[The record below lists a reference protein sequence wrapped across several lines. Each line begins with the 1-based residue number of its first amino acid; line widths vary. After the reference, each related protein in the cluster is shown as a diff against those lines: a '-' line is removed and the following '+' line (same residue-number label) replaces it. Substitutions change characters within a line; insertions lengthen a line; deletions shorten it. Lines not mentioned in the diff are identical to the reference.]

1 MLLLTNM
8 FQKIANINKHP
19 LPIGRGRETEFLPAV
34 LEIQETPASPLGRV
48 VGAVILLIF
57 LFVIIWA
64 SFGHIDIVAVAQG
77 KIIPSDHS
85 KIIQPLEAGV
95 VKGIHVRDGQFVHRG
110 DLLIELDPTAAG
122 AEEGKF
128 INEKTASLIEA
139 ARLRALI
146 AGKET
151 FEFPEQVDPAYINL
165 QRQLLIDQLKEYR
178 ARSEQVRLVM
188 EQKQSGINSIKA
200 NIVRLEA
207 IVPILEKRAQKFKQL
222 LEQSYVSELQY
233 LEVEEQ
239 RVTKVQELVMERHH
253 VVQETAALT
262 EAQRNH
268 QAIQSE
274 FKNKWQAELS
284 AVETR
289 ATSLGNEV
297 LKAGTRTRQQKLTA
311 PIDGVVQQM
320 AIHTIGGVV
329 TPAQQLLVVAP
340 NEGQIE
346 VEAFVENKDIGFVEA
361 GQVAEVKIDAFP
373 FTRYGLIPGKV
384 LHLSQDAVPV
394 DKLGLMYTARISLQD
409 SVMQIDNGKNV
420 KLAPGMTVVVE
431 IKTGSRRL
439 IEYFLSPL
447 LKGVKETARER

>member
-1 MLLLTNM
+1 MLRLTNI
-8 FQKIANINKHP
+8 FHKLANINKHP

-48 VGAVILLIF
+48 IGGTILLIF

-64 SFGHIDIVAVAQG
+64 SIGHIDIVAVAQG

-95 VKGIHVRDGQFVHRG
+95 VKAIHVRDGQFVHQG

-122 AEEGKF
+122 ADEGKF
-128 INEKTASLIEA
+128 INEKTASMIEA

-151 FEFPEQVDPAYINL
+151 FEFPEQVDPVYINL

-178 ARSEQVRLVM
+178 ARAEQVRLVI

-207 IVPILEKRAQKFKQL
+207 IVPILEKRTQKFKQL

-253 VVQETAALT
+253 VVQETAALS
-262 EAQRNH
+262 EANRNY

-284 AVETR
+284 AAETR

-297 LKAGTRTRQQKLTA
+297 LKAGTRTRQQKLVA

-409 SVMQIDNGKNV
+409 SVMQIENGKSV